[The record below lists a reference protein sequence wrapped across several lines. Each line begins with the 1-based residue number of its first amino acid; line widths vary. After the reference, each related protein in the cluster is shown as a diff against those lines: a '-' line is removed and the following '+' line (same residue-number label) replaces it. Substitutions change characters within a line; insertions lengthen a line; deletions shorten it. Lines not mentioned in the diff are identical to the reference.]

1 MGDRSQCGDNQQR
14 SLRRQERAAVGV
26 ASARTEDL
34 FLCNERENTGQLPV
48 QLSLVFQR
56 YFLILALRV
65 KTK

>member
-1 MGDRSQCGDNQQR
+1 MG
-14 SLRRQERAAVGV
+14 VT
-26 ASARTEDL
+26 SARTEDL